1 LTHGDAE
8 PDARR
13 PDIESGAS
21 VRLSLSNRLRSAGRH
36 RVDTRRAG
44 ATLTFVLSTLVL
56 AGCASPGIDEVATPT
71 RAAMSPTPSAAPP
84 TAAVGTTLGESCESG
99 KLRFG
104 DLTAMDD
111 GWRAGL
117 SIAQGRA
124 LGWQSDAVLVELRV
138 ACELFEP
145 GFRWQATYFSRDA
158 QAYYS
163 SDTAEIIPVE
173 IDPRSVMALTEEDMR
188 FVALRQIL
196 ETNGY
201 SDEEPGM
208 RLESLRLLM
217 STTEN
222 PIGPAGVPADHA
234 IGHLRIVSHGASLE
248 LYVDLDSG
256 GIYRYG
262 DQ

>member
-1 LTHGDAE
+1 MTLAL
-8 PDARR
+8 A
-13 PDIESGAS
+13 
-21 VRLSLSNRLRSAGRH
+21 LSM
-36 RVDTRRAG
+36 V
-44 ATLTFVLSTLVL
+44 VLS
-56 AGCASPGIDEVATPT
+56 GCASPGIDEVVTPT
-71 RAAMSPTPSAAPP
+71 RAVLSPTPSAAPP
-84 TAAVGTTLGESCESG
+84 TAAVGTTLGDSCESG

-117 SIAQGRA
+117 SIARGRA
-124 LGWQSDAVLVELRV
+124 LDWQSDAVLVELRV

-145 GFRWQATYFSRDA
+145 GFRWQATYYSRDA

-163 SDTAEIIPVE
+163 SDTAEIVPVE
-173 IDPRSVMALTEEDMR
+173 IDPRSVMALTEDDIR

-201 SDEEPGM
+201 SDEDPAM

-217 STTEN
+217 STEEI
-222 PIGPAGVPADHA
+222 PIGPAGLPPNHA
-234 IGHLRIVSHGASLE
+234 VGHLRIVSHGALLE
-248 LYVDLDSG
+248 LYVDLDAG
-256 GIYRYG
+256 GIYRYV

>member
-1 LTHGDAE
+1 M
-8 PDARR
+8 
-13 PDIESGAS
+13 
-21 VRLSLSNRLRSAGRH
+21 RLSLSNRIGSSGRSLVEPRP
-36 RVDTRRAG
+36 RG
-44 ATLTFVLSTLVL
+44 AALTLVLVLVVL
-56 AGCASPGIDEVATPT
+56 AGCASPGIDEVETPT
-71 RAAMSPTPSAAPP
+71 RVVMSPTPTAAPP
-84 TAAVGTTLGESCESG
+84 TAAVGTTLGDSCESG

-117 SIAQGRA
+117 SVAQGRA
-124 LGWQSDAVLVELRV
+124 LDWQSDAVLVELRV

-163 SDTAEIIPVE
+163 SDTAEIVPVE
-173 IDPRSVMALTEEDMR
+173 IDPRSVMALTEEDIQ

-201 SDEEPGM
+201 SDEDPAM

-217 STTEN
+217 STQEN
-222 PIGPAGVPADHA
+222 PVGPPGIPPDRA
-234 IGHLRIVSHGASLE
+234 IGHLRIISRGASLE
-248 LYVDLDSG
+248 LYVDLNAG